1 MAENGHLPGVGG
13 SGAICIPIQHSDE
26 VVRVPLDEL
35 PEDPEELLEVL
46 QAEEASLTL
55 WLDFAKA
62 YLARG
67 RLEQCRTILEAG
79 TSQEV
84 RGRGFH
90 ARCDAVITCLLIVPA
105 PG

>member
-1 MAENGHLPGVGG
+1 MTEKGHLLGGG
-13 SGAICIPIQHSDE
+13 SGGSCICIPIHGSDE
-26 VVRVPLDEL
+26 VVRVPLEEL

-67 RLEQCRTILEAG
+67 RLKQCRTILEHG

-84 RGRGFH
+84 LALGQ
-90 ARCDAVITCLLIVPA
+90 V
-105 PG
+105 

>member
-1 MAENGHLPGVGG
+1 MAENGHVLPGGG
-13 SGAICIPIQHSDE
+13 SRGHICIPIQNSVE

-35 PEDPEELLEVL
+35 PGDPEELLEVL

-67 RLEQCRTILEAG
+67 RLEQCRAILEAG

-84 RGRGFH
+84 RCGALH
-90 ARCDAVITCLLIVPA
+90 SLIRECRS
-105 PG
+105 